1 MMHYNFSSYFLIFYS
16 FFFINS
22 PTPLF
27 MYIMFNTICHTLL
40 ACTLHHVTRENI
52 SSFIASNSLLS
63 TMYSLYATFGEINS
77 IIIYFRLH
85 LSNKVDVR

>member
-1 MMHYNFSSYFLIFYS
+1 MMHYNFSSYFLIFTL
-16 FFFINS
+16 FFINS

-27 MYIMFNTICHTLL
+27 MYIMFNTICHTL

-63 TMYSLYATFGEINS
+63 TMYSLYATFGEIKS

-85 LSNKVDVR
+85 LSNKDAVR